1 MVDVVIAGGG
11 ADGAGD
17 GAPAAGR
24 GEWYDVVV
32 VGGGAA
38 GLSGALALTRARRAV
53 LVVDGGQP
61 RNAPAAHVHNY
72 LSRDGAAPAE
82 LLAVGRAEVAGYGGR
97 IISGSVAS
105 AARLNGQDDRGGF
118 RVALTDGSSVYARRL
133 LVATGLVDE
142 LPDVPG
148 VAERWGRDVLHCPY
162 CHGWEVRD
170 QAIGVLASGPMA
182 VHQAQLFRQ
191 WSADVTLFL
200 HTEPEP
206 TAEESEQ
213 LAARGINVVRG
224 EVASL
229 EVTDDHLSGV
239 RLASG
244 QVVPRQAVV
253 VGPRFYA
260 RADVGAS
267 LGLATTELRVA
278 GQVIG
283 TSVPA
288 DPTGATA
295 VPGVWVAG
303 NVTDLMAQVIGAAAA
318 GLMVGAAVNAD
329 LIAEETRQAVTAY
342 RDPSKSDAEPVSA

>member
-1 MVDVVIAGGG
+1 
-11 ADGAGD
+11 
-17 GAPAAGR
+17 
-24 GEWYDVVV
+24 
-32 VGGGAA
+32 
-38 GLSGALALTRARRAV
+38 
-53 LVVDGGQP
+53 
-61 RNAPAAHVHNY
+61 
-72 LSRDGAAPAE
+72 
-82 LLAVGRAEVAGYGGR
+82 
-97 IISGSVAS
+97 
-105 AARLNGQDDRGGF
+105 
-118 RVALTDGSSVYARRL
+118 
-133 LVATGLVDE
+133 
-142 LPDVPG
+142 
-148 VAERWGRDVLHCPY
+148 
-162 CHGWEVRD
+162 
-170 QAIGVLASGPMA
+170 
-182 VHQAQLFRQ
+182 
-191 WSADVTLFL
+191 
-200 HTEPEP
+200 
-206 TAEESEQ
+206 
-213 LAARGINVVRG
+213 
-224 EVASL
+224 
-229 EVTDDHLSGV
+229 VTDDHLSGV